1 MSSGLT
7 RYIVRRLLH
16 SVGLLLL
23 ISVLGFM
30 IPRLAPGGP
39 AQFFEDPRIGPEF
52 RQQILES
59 FGLNDPL
66 PIQYLKWLGNVA
78 RLDFGYSFIDRRPV
92 IDKIWERIP
101 ATFQLSLA
109 SFLLGLL
116 GIPLGVYAALR
127 RGRWQDQTIRVFT
140 VLGNALPHWW
150 LGLML
155 LILSASTLRIFPL
168 GGMYTIGD
176 GSLTDRLWHLA
187 LPALIGALGGWIGF
201 SRFIRSEILDVL
213 GQDFVRTAHAKGLGA
228 RAVLYSHALRNA
240 LIPVVTM
247 LGGTLSGL
255 FSGSV
260 LFETTFS
267 WPGLGRMSVDAA
279 FQRDFPVLMALT
291 VIFSALLIFGNLL
304 ADIAYGWVDPRV
316 RYE

>member
-1 MSSGLT
+1 MSSGLA
-7 RYIVRRLLH
+7 RYVVRRLIQ

-23 ISVLGFM
+23 ITVLSFGIM
-30 IPRLAPGGP
+30 RLAPGGP
-39 AQFFEDPRIGPEF
+39 TQFLDDPRIGPEY
-52 RQQILES
+52 RAQVLES

-66 PIQYLKWLGNVA
+66 PIQYLKWLGNVV

-127 RGRWQDQTIRVFT
+127 RGRWQDQAIRLFT
-140 VLGNALPHWW
+140 VFGNAVPHWW

-155 LILSASTLRIFPL
+155 LIFFATTVRIFPL

-176 GSLTDRLWHLA
+176 GSLLDRLHHLA

-201 SRFIRSEILDVL
+201 SRFIRSQMLDVL
-213 GQDFVRTAHAKGLGA
+213 GQDYVRTAHAKGLEA
-228 RAVLYSHALRNA
+228 RAVLYGHALRNA
-240 LIPVVTM
+240 LIPIVTA
-247 LGGTLSGL
+247 LGGILAGL
-255 FSGSV
+255 LSGSV

-291 VIFSALLIFGNLL
+291 VIFSVLVILGNLL

-316 RYE
+316 RYD